1 MQSKKGA
8 QILARRAA
16 ETAAVALVP
25 IVAGLATGA
34 RGPAALLPYALVF
47 PFVASFRGLAWSLGA
62 GIVSLSVGL
71 GLFAAGL
78 GPSPLGDFGP
88 ASALA
93 LLSSLSLAFGI
104 AYVRST
110 LRAYKA
116 AFLRRF
122 RRLVRA
128 ERAAARRAAALESVN
143 GVIESRIASQRES
156 ITLLH
161 ERVRRLATL
170 DLGGSLETIL
180 ETAALFTGM
189 TTGSIWRPSPDGRTL
204 VPVAVRGWPIA
215 EAGDAPGASLDE
227 ADGLEALEIV
237 PADDERDAPVVPYA
251 TTPGAA
257 TMHVAAM
264 TLDAATTVEGYVL
277 RNAKPFS
284 AHMLLADSEF
294 DRFAC
299 DRCVMAYPVLVGSR
313 AWGVLAVE
321 DLPFERYSR
330 YTETILAILLS
341 LAEPYLRA
349 TLARDSLEVGERL
362 DPGTGFPAFGALPR
376 ALEEGIARSER
387 EGAAM
392 ALVVLEIANCDALAG
407 SCGRMERDAYYR
419 SLRELASRTRG
430 VSVRA
435 FHYREDN
442 QVALLVDGLDR
453 DGASY
458 FCLGL
463 LSDAGSGRL
472 GMGGASV
479 PVELRLGFSTSG
491 HGNARADDMIRVA
504 DAMLAAQRG

>member
-1 MQSKKGA
+1 MFDDNDMQSKMRA
-8 QILARRAA
+8 QVVARRLA
-16 ETAAVALVP
+16 ETVAVALVP

-71 GLFAAGL
+71 GLYAAGL
-78 GPSPLGDFGP
+78 GPSPLGGFN
-88 ASALA
+88 AVSALA
-93 LLSSLSLAFGI
+93 LLSALSLAFAI

-110 LRAYKA
+110 LKAYKA

-128 ERAAARRAAALESVN
+128 ERAAERRAAALESVN
-143 GVIESRIASQRES
+143 GVIESRIASQRDS

-170 DLGGSLETIL
+170 DLEGSLSTIL

-189 TTGSIWRPSPDGRTL
+189 SSGSIWRPSADGRVL

-215 EAGDAPGASLDE
+215 EGGVGQGASPDE

-237 PADDERDAPVVPYA
+237 PADDEDGAPY
-251 TTPGAA
+251 TTTLGAA
-257 TMHVAAM
+257 T

-284 AHMLLADSEF
+284 ARMLLADSEF

-349 TLARDSLEVGERL
+349 TLARDSLEVRERL
-362 DPGTGFPAFGALPR
+362 DPGTGFPAFEALPR

-387 EGAAM
+387 EGAAV

-407 SCGRMERDAYYR
+407 SCGRTERDAYYR
-419 SLRELASRTRG
+419 SLRDLASRTRG
-430 VSVRA
+430 VGVKA

-442 QVALLVDGLDR
+442 QVALLVDGLDH

-472 GMGGASV
+472 GIGGASV
-479 PVELRLGFSTSG
+479 PVELRLGFSTTG
-491 HGNARADDMIRVA
+491 RGIAGAEDMTRVA
-504 DAMLAAQRG
+504 DGMLAAQRG